1 MPSETGA
8 PPTDSQSVR
17 FFDPSRFADAAVFLF
32 CGLVLLY
39 SLLIVQQPLVGVLA
53 VTMVLV
59 VYYGVRFL
67 RWFLRTYRRRTDA
80 LESIASSLATMADHD
95 GDDSTGADDADP

>member
-8 PPTDSQSVR
+8 PPTDGRPIR

-39 SLLIVQQPLVGVLA
+39 SLLIVQQILVGLLA

-67 RWFLRTYRRRTDA
+67 RWFATTYRRRTDA
-80 LESIASSLATMADHD
+80 LESIASSLATMVEREDD
-95 GDDSTGADDADP
+95 GTGGDDANP

>member
-1 MPSETGA
+1 
-8 PPTDSQSVR
+8 
-17 FFDPSRFADAAVFLF
+17 VFLF

-39 SLLIVQQPLVGVLA
+39 SLLVVQQVLVGLLA

-67 RWFLRTYRRRTDA
+67 RWFAATYRRRTDA
-80 LESIASSLATMADHD
+80 LESIASSLATMAGRE
-95 GDDSTGADDADP
+95 GDDGAGADDADP